1 MKFWKIS
8 GVLLIL
14 ALVAFVGI
22 EIFFGGEEDADSQK
36 TIDALKLEVAE
47 KDALVA
53 QYEERIVAL
62 EDQLTQT
69 QKEQEAAILV
79 YAEQTDRLEA
89 LLLSGAKAHKV
100 GDSMYT
106 YVVENGEVTLTG
118 YIGSEEK
125 VSVPDTIDGK
135 RVVRIGKETFRE
147 TAVLE
152 VVVPSTVTYID
163 WFAFYGCFG
172 LRNVTLPTSV
182 TRIEYGAFEGCSS
195 SLTVHCEKDS
205 YAEKYAK
212 SYGFAVETE

>member
-8 GVLLIL
+8 GILLIL
-14 ALVAFVGI
+14 ALVVFVGF
-22 EIFFGGEEDADSQK
+22 EVFFGDWDTSEAQK

-47 KDALVA
+47 KDTLVA
-53 QYEERIVAL
+53 QYAQRIGTLEE
-62 EDQLTQT
+62 QLAAM

-79 YAEQTDRLEA
+79 YAEQTDRLET

-118 YIGSEEK
+118 YIGGEEK

-147 TAVLE
+147 TAVRE
-152 VVVPSTVTYID
+152 VVLPDTVRVID
-163 WFAFYGCFG
+163 WFAFYGCYG
-172 LRNVTLPTSV
+172 LKSITLPASITKV
-182 TRIEYGAFEGCSS
+182 EYGAFDGCSS
-195 SLTVHCEKDS
+195 SLTVHCIKDS

-212 SYGFAVETE
+212 SYGLSVEIE